1 MHGLGSVVA
10 KWLSLVHLLDPTK
23 FVSTGT
29 LLASAVSQRHL
40 DLERSLELS
49 AQGGMS
55 ALGQGDAKE
64 IFGGDG
70 AILAGSRE
78 LWGCVDIRP

>member
-40 DLERSLELS
+40 GLERMLELS
-49 AQGGMS
+49 AQGGVG
-55 ALGQGDAKE
+55 ALGHRGAKE
-64 IFGGDG
+64 VFGGGG

-78 LWGCVDIRP
+78 LWGCVDVRP